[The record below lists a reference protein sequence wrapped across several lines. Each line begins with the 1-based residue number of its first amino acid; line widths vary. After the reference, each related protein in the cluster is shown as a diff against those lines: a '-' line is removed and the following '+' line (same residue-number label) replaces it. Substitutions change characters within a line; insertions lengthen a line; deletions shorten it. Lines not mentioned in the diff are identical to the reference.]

1 MRTII
6 NRGLR
11 KGVRRG
17 LGMKK
22 YKSVTDRFGDKF
34 KEAEERTR
42 N

>member
-1 MRTII
+1 METII

-22 YKSVTDRFGDKF
+22 CESVAVRCGDKF
-34 KEAEERTR
+34 